1 MKRIDFSRWGR
12 DHTRQGG
19 AVPYLDIEGE
29 DDPIEFLFRYK
40 GEHQLIARG
49 NLQTCKGREKMG
61 KSAAGIM
68 LIVAALGGSFLD
80 LQPQRGD
87 LSVLWIDCEQDRATL
102 RKRAKAALQMAGQAS
117 TIDRL
122 KICTLKATEP
132 AQRLE
137 TALNAIKETQADF
150 VFLDGAVDLC
160 EDFNDNKAA
169 AKVVDALLKATDEAN
184 CSILSVIHTN
194 KKDDEARGHLGT
206 ILQQKSSEIYEVS
219 KAGDIA
225 RVRQELCRFAA
236 VPDIAFKFGEAFTI
250 EPAEGSGLTEAQAKR
265 QRLQDSFAKL
275 FDEALEYTYTEL
287 YKAYAEQE
295 AKGVRAA
302 KDAIKAA
309 VEAGVI
315 FKNGTK
321 NNTRYTYLF
330 PELTEDADEVQG
342 EDCTDEI

>member
-12 DHTRQGG
+12 DHTQQGG

-29 DDPIEFLFRYK
+29 DEPIEFLFRYK
-40 GEHQLIARG
+40 GEHLLIARG

-250 EPAEGSGLTEAQAKR
+250 EPAEGGAYLDAKAQELKD
-265 QRLQDSFAKL
+265 LFAPL
-275 FDEALEYTYTEL
+275 FGETSKQYKHNDLA
-287 YKAYAEQE
+287 KAYVERHGGSTKTAQRRIKE
-295 AKGVRAA
+295 ATE
-302 KDAIKAA
+302 KA
-309 VEAGVI
+309 VL
-315 FKNGTK
+315 FKSDSGQ
-321 NNTRYTYLF
+321 YSYLF
-330 PELTEDADEVQG
+330 PDIGDCED
-342 EDCTDEI
+342 EDNI